1 MLFRSNFE
9 KLRHGTQ
16 GLGNSES
23 LLVGEG
29 EREREL
35 RKCEKE
41 TPRKSMRTKNKGCLA
56 TRGPF
61 GTCV

>member
-1 MLFRSNFE
+1 ME
-9 KLRHGTQ
+9 PK
-16 GLGNSES
+16 GLEILKVYWSER
-23 LLVGEG
+23 